1 MTKIEL
7 LQKAIKIAEKAHKGQ
22 KDKYDMPYISH
33 IMRVMNA
40 GKTIDEK
47 IVGVLHDV
55 VEDCPEYPL
64 SYFVEAGFPENI
76 VFAIQCLTK
85 TEEDIDYMEFI
96 KKTEQSPLAIAVKI
110 NDLSD
115 NMDLRRVNRELTKK
129 DFKRFEKY
137 HKAFLYLTEKY

>member
-22 KDKYDMPYISH
+22 TDKYDMPYIGH